1 MRPDCPWSLREAMRQ
16 RNLPGGAH
24 YQRDCFVASLLAST
38 EAPVLP
44 PPRFRPSLPRA
55 GRSRMH
61 GAELPRTHVHH
72 HRRRLLRH
80 RSRRGA
86 PPRRRGRRAQA
97 VLHRAV
103 LDVSGGR
110 ATYSSERRNAME
122 SEDLGFVP
130 ATDLAEL
137 IRTKKLSPVEYM
149 QALLARIEAHDPKVN
164 AFACLAPDRA
174 MDAARAAEAKLMS
187 GGRIGRLHGVPV
199 TIKDLAITK
208 DMPTQFGSLIM
219 QGNQPNED
227 TPVVPRLKGEG
238 AIILGKTTTSEF
250 GWSGVSHSPLTGITH
265 NPWKFG
271 YNAGASSA
279 GAGAAA
285 AAGFGPLHQGSDG
298 AGSIRMPAHFC
309 GVFGLKPSFGRVPYY
324 PVGTAD
330 MTAHMGPLT
339 RTVADSAL
347 FLEVM
352 AGPHPL
358 DYTTLEAGP
367 AAYHARLHEGIKGK
381 RAAYSPNLGHAR
393 ADPDVADLVREAVH
407 RFSELGAAVEEVPTP
422 WAAPGPDLIRFFW
435 SAHLTRLKPQ
445 LETWEAQMD
454 PGLVAC
460 IKASDAVSVAAYQA
474 ARERKMPYVANIHRW
489 FEDWDFLLTPAV
501 SVAAFPAGK
510 LMPDHW
516 PRHDW
521 DWLSWAEFSYPFNMS
536 WNPAAS
542 VPCGFTAEGL
552 PVGLQ
557 IVGKRFDDLGVL
569 QASAA
574 FESIQPWAAKRPP
587 LG

>member
-1 MRPDCPWSLREAMRQ
+1 MD
-16 RNLPGGAH
+16 
-24 YQRDCFVASLLAST
+24 
-38 EAPVLP
+38 
-44 PPRFRPSLPRA
+44 
-55 GRSRMH
+55 
-61 GAELPRTHVHH
+61 
-72 HRRRLLRH
+72 
-80 RSRRGA
+80 
-86 PPRRRGRRAQA
+86 
-97 VLHRAV
+97 
-103 LDVSGGR
+103 
-110 ATYSSERRNAME
+110 
-122 SEDLGFVP
+122 SEDLGFLP
-130 ATDLAEL
+130 ATELADL
-137 IRTKKLSPVEYM
+137 IRTRKLSPVEYM
-149 QALLARIEAHDPKVN
+149 QQLLARIEALDPKVN
-164 AFACLAPDRA
+164 AFAYLAADRA
-174 MDAARAAEAKLMS
+174 IDGARAAEAKLMS
-187 GGRIGRLHGVPV
+187 GERIGRLLGVPV

-208 DMPTQFGSLIM
+208 DMPTQFGSLSM
-219 QGNQPNED
+219 QGNQPSED
-227 TPVVPRLKGEG
+227 TPVVPRLQDEG

-250 GWSGVSHSPLTGITH
+250 GWSGISHSPLTGITH
-265 NPWKFG
+265 NPWQFG
-271 YNAGASSA
+271 LNAGASSA

-330 MTAHMGPLT
+330 LTSHLGPLT

-347 FLEVM
+347 FLEVA

-367 AAYHARLHEGIKGK
+367 ASYLARLHEGIRGK
-381 RAAYSPNLGHAR
+381 RIAYSPDLGHAR
-393 ADPDVADLVREAVH
+393 VDPDVAALVKAAVH
-407 RFSELGAAVEEVPTP
+407 RFSELGATVEEVPIP
-422 WAAPGPDLIRFFW
+422 WAAAGPELIRFFW
-435 SAHLTRLKPQ
+435 SAHMTRLKS
-445 LETWEAQMD
+445 LLAKWEAQMD

-460 IKASDAVSVAAYQA
+460 IKASDNVSIADYQA
-474 ARERKMPYVANIHRW
+474 GRERKMPYVAAIHRW

-501 SVAAFPAGK
+501 SVAAFPAEK

-521 DWLSWAEFSYPFNMS
+521 DWVSWAEFSYPFNMS

-574 FESIQPWAAKRPP
+574 FESMAPWAGKRPS